1 MSSSAAPLRLKARVA
16 IAFTALSLSITG
28 VLAIVTWSLASN
40 YVVGQ
45 RERGAVRQATVN
57 AELVEKEIG
66 QGSGGLNDL
75 LTGLGA
81 DFESAVLLV
90 DQGTWTSSSNAVDAN
105 ELPAQLLAMVREG
118 SAASQRIRIDGT
130 PVLAVGLPIAGNTAS
145 YIEVSPLRELDRT
158 LRFLSWTLAASVVVG
173 AAAGAAV
180 GIWAA
185 PRALA
190 PLTQLTAVAAAAA
203 AGDLAVRL
211 PVTRDPD
218 LAPIATAFNAT
229 AERLQARV
237 QRDARFASDVS
248 HELRSPLMTM
258 ANAMAV
264 LERRRS
270 ELSPPAASALTLLA
284 SDLDRFGRMVTN
296 LLDISVSE
304 QDGAVALE
312 PVDVAQFVRELLRPA
327 HGTGTGGID
336 LELPETPVLALVD
349 RRRLEQVLAN
359 LVRNAAEHAHGAT
372 GAGVADDAD
381 GTVRIWVDDRGPGV
395 PSQLKEPIFERF
407 ARGAPGERAADD
419 HGAGLGLAL
428 VSEHARRMGGTVWV
442 EDRSGGGARFVV
454 RLQGGE
460 L

>member
-1 MSSSAAPLRLKARVA
+1 
-16 IAFTALSLSITG
+16 
-28 VLAIVTWSLASN
+28 
-40 YVVGQ
+40 
-45 RERGAVRQATVN
+45 
-57 AELVEKEIG
+57 
-66 QGSGGLNDL
+66 
-75 LTGLGA
+75 
-81 DFESAVLLV
+81 
-90 DQGTWTSSSNAVDAN
+90 
-105 ELPAQLLAMVREG
+105 MVRDG

-180 GIWAA
+180 GVWAA

-203 AGDLAVRL
+203 AGDLGARL

-218 LAPIATAFNAT
+218 LLPIATAFNAT
-229 AERLQARV
+229 AERLQTRV

-248 HELRSPLMTM
+248 HELRSPLTTM

-270 ELSPPAASALTLLA
+270 ELSPPAASALTLLSA
-284 SDLDRFGRMVTN
+284 DLDRFARMVTN

-304 QDGAVALE
+304 QDGNLDLE
-312 PVDVAQFVRELLRPA
+312 PVDVAEFVRELLR
-327 HGTGTGGID
+327 HENGTGAVA
-336 LELPETPVLALVD
+336 LELPAGPVLALVD
-349 RRRLEQVLAN
+349 RRRLEQILAN
-359 LVRNAAEHAHGAT
+359 LLRNAAEHAGGAT
-372 GAGVADDAD
+372 GASVAVQE
-381 GTVRIWVDDRGPGV
+381 GTVRIRVDDRGPGV
-395 PSQLKEPIFERF
+395 PAGLKQQIFERF
-407 ARGAPGERAADD
+407 ARGAPAARVEDD

-428 VSEHARRMGGTVWV
+428 VAEHARRMGGAVWV
-442 EDRSGGGARFVV
+442 EDRPGGGARFVV
-454 RLQGGE
+454 ALQGGE

>member
-1 MSSSAAPLRLKARVA
+1 MSDRAAPVRLKTRVA
-16 IAFTALSLSITG
+16 IAFTALSLTITG
-28 VLAIVTWSLASN
+28 VLAIATWGLASS

-45 RERGAVRQATVN
+45 RERAAVRQATVN
-57 AELVEKEIG
+57 AGLVEQELD

-90 DQGTWTSSSNAVDAN
+90 DQGQWISSSNAVDAN
-105 ELPAQLLAMVREG
+105 ELPPQLLAMVREG
-118 SAASQRIRIDGT
+118 SAASQRLRIDGT
-130 PVLAVGLPIAGNTAS
+130 PVLAVGVPIAGNTAS

-158 LRFLSWTLAASVVVG
+158 LRFLSWTLAAGVLAG
-173 AAAGAAV
+173 GAAGAAV

-190 PLTQLTAVAAAAA
+190 PLTRLTAVAAAAA
-203 AGDLAVRL
+203 DGDLAVRL

-218 LAPIATAFNAT
+218 LLPIATAFNAT

-248 HELRSPLMTM
+248 HELRSPLTTM
-258 ANAMAV
+258 GNAMAV
-264 LERRRS
+264 LQRRRS
-270 ELSPPAASALTLLA
+270 ELSPPAAAALDLLSA
-284 SDLDRFGRMVTN
+284 DLDRFARMVTN

-304 QDGAVALE
+304 QDGAVSLE
-312 PVDVAQFVRELLRPA
+312 PVDAAQFVRELLRR
-327 HGTGTGGID
+327 GGSERR
-336 LELPETPVLALVD
+336 LELQLPDAPVLALVD

-359 LVRNAAEHAHGAT
+359 LLRNADEHAGGAT
-372 GAGVADDAD
+372 GAGVAELDDA
-381 GTVRIWVDDRGPGV
+381 VRIWVDDRGPGV
-395 PSQLKEPIFERF
+395 PDGLRQQVFERF
-407 ARGAPGERAADD
+407 ARGAPTARRQDD

-428 VSEHARRMGGTVWV
+428 VAEHARRMGGAVWV
-442 EDRSGGGARFVV
+442 EQRPGGGARFMVQ
-454 RLQGGE
+454 LQRGV